1 MFLFPLFASRS
12 DSAWLPEGQ
21 RGRKRA
27 IEKERP
33 VFLLLTLYADTGC
46 KLSTEMNGKDEQL
59 TRGEIAKR
67 SGVNIETIRYY
78 ERRGLLPKPMRSV
91 SGYRLF
97 STDDVRRVRFIKR
110 AQELGFLLDE
120 IAELLALRL
129 STKGKR
135 EDVRK
140 LAEAKISDIK
150 EKIKTLRAMEKSLA
164 SLATA
169 CCGGDGALSECP
181 ILESFEEE

>member
-1 MFLFPLFASRS
+1 MN
-12 DSAWLPEGQ
+12 
-21 RGRKRA
+21 RK
-27 IEKERP
+27 
-33 VFLLLTLYADTGC
+33 DQ
-46 KLSTEMNGKDEQL
+46 QL

-67 SGVNIETIRYY
+67 GGVNIETIRYY
-78 ERRGLLPKPMRSV
+78 ERRGLLPKPQRSA

-97 STDDVRRVRFIKR
+97 STDDARRVRFIKR
-110 AQELGFLLDE
+110 AQELGFSLDE

-140 LAEAKISDIK
+140 LAEAKILDIK
-150 EKIKTLRAMEKSLA
+150 EKIKTLRAMEKSLE
-164 SLATA
+164 SLTTA